1 MTDTGKGQVGV
12 PLSATRLSQWD
23 IESKPGTDLE
33 PGTRIKQYELI
44 RELGRGG
51 MGVVYVARDLVLG
64 RRVAM
69 KFLRNVDREII
80 DRFLVEA
87 RATAQ
92 CNHDNIVIIYEVD
105 EWQGM
110 PYMVLEFLEGRS
122 LRELIGTFNDG
133 QPMPGSRGSS
143 ARPRCWR
150 RSTTRTSPPSTVSSP
165 SPTPGSWSWSWSRA
179 IRWRTSSS
187 AALSR

>member
-1 MTDTGKGQVGV
+1 MSDTGKGRVGV

-87 RATAQ
+87 RATASA
-92 CNHDNIVIIYEVD
+92 NHANIVIIFEV
-105 EWQGM
+105 
-110 PYMVLEFLEGRS
+110 
-122 LRELIGTFNDG
+122 
-133 QPMPGSRGSS
+133 
-143 ARPRCWR
+143 A
-150 RSTTRTSPPSTVSSP
+150 
-165 SPTPGSWSWSWSRA
+165 
-179 IRWRTSSS
+179 
-187 AALSR
+187 